1 MELRARGSGSGRRDP
16 RPATAAG
23 TTPVTEPDPP
33 AAPLA
38 PTGGRPAE
46 AFTERTGVVATFD
59 DLVGAGTLV
68 DDATGAPWWF
78 HCTRIADGTR
88 TIAIGVPVTFCV
100 EPGPTGLEAV
110 AVAPTR

>member
-1 MELRARGSGSGRRDP
+1 MTVPEQ
-16 RPATAAG
+16 
-23 TTPVTEPDPP
+23 P

-46 AFTERTGVVATFD
+46 VFTGRTGVVATFD
-59 DLVGAGTLV
+59 DQVGAGTIV

-88 TIAIGVPVTFCV
+88 TIAIGAPVRFSL

-110 AVAPTR
+110 AVAPAR